1 MTEEVQIKVCGLT
14 SPGDAAFAAAEGAD
28 ALGFNLHP
36 KSPRY
41 VSMAQFRAMSHSLPK
56 KPLVAV
62 AVEPRADDLA
72 AMRDAGFDSF
82 QIHFRNELP
91 IGAIEAWSKAVGM
104 ERLWLAPKLPPSVDV
119 PSEWLGLAGTFL
131 LDTFDP
137 NLFGGTGRTGDWPKF
152 KRHREAHPRKTW
164 ILAGGLNPDNVGEAL
179 AGTGARFVDVNSG
192 VESSPGFK
200 DRAKLTAF
208 FAAVRGSR

>member
-1 MTEEVQIKVCGLT
+1 MTEEIQIKICGLT
-14 SPGDAAFAAAEGAD
+14 SPGDAAFAAAAGAD
-28 ALGFNLHP
+28 ALGFVLHP

-41 VSMAQFRAMSHSLPK
+41 VSLAQFRAMIHTLPK

-62 AVEPRADDLA
+62 AVEPRIEDLA
-72 AMRDAGFDSF
+72 AMRDAGFSSF
-82 QIHFRNELP
+82 QIHFRHDLP
-91 IGAIEAWSKAVGM
+91 FGAVEAWSRAVGADK
-104 ERLWLAPKLPPSVDV
+104 LWLAPKLPPGIDV
-119 PSEWLGLAGTFL
+119 PDEWLELARTIL

-152 KRHREAHPRKTW
+152 KRHHEAHPKKTW
-164 ILAGGLNPDNVGEAL
+164 ILSGGLNPDNVREAL

-200 DRAKLTAF
+200 DHEKLAAF

>member
-1 MTEEVQIKVCGLT
+1 MTEDIQIKVCGLT
-14 SPGDAAFAAAEGAD
+14 TPGDAAFAAAAGAD

-41 VSMAQFRAMSHSLPK
+41 VSLAQFRAMSHNLPK

-72 AMRDAGFDSF
+72 AMRDAGFGSF
-82 QIHFRNELP
+82 QIHFRHELAF
-91 IGAIEAWSKAVGM
+91 GAIEAWSKAVGVDK
-104 ERLWLAPKLPPSVDV
+104 LWLAPKLPPAVDV
-119 PSEWLGLAGTFL
+119 PEEWLALSHTIM

-137 NLFGGTGRTGDWPKF
+137 ALFGGTGRTGDWPKF
-152 KRHREAHPRKTW
+152 KRHREAHPKSTW
-164 ILAGGLNPDNVGEAL
+164 ILAGGLNPSNVRGAI

-200 DRAKLTAF
+200 DHAKLTAF
-208 FAAVRGSR
+208 FAAVRRSR